1 MTGAVFATKWD
12 FLFAQVLIGVD
23 RTTGVF
29 SGSEPVPGQQL
40 VAVWTSTAIAEDA
53 LHVEAW
59 ELRPIAVRELLRLLP
74 SGIGVVVDPER
85 PSGMT
90 ATVAYVANLKRYVAA
105 FPAGSEIH
113 LAPWVSM
120 PDGVRAALVQAV
132 DGRVQ
137 ELRAFTYRVDDSPL
151 LGCLAHVVLAGVD
164 PADVTSAVESA
175 LTAATDLGVIGL
187 PRVDVLALDD
197 VPDEVRSALGEG
209 HVLHRRRR
217 RRFLR

>member
-1 MTGAVFATKWD
+1 VTDAVFATKWD

-29 SGSEPVPGQQL
+29 SGSEPVPGQQM
-40 VAVWTSTAIAEDA
+40 VAVWTSSAIAEDA

-74 SGIGVVVDPER
+74 PSIGVVVDPER

-90 ATVAYVANLKRYVAA
+90 ATAAYVANLKRYLPA
-105 FPAGSEIH
+105 FPAGSEVR
-113 LAPWVSM
+113 LAPWESM

-137 ELRAFTYRVDDSPL
+137 ELRAFTYSVDDSPL
-151 LGCLAHVVLAGVD
+151 LGCLAHVALPGVD
-164 PADVTSAVESA
+164 PADVTAATEAA
-175 LTAATDLGVIGL
+175 LSAATDAQALGL
-187 PRVDVLALDD
+187 PRVEVVALDD